1 MNKLQKALVI
11 QTILEEL
18 GPDPV
23 PEGPLYAI
31 FMQFG
36 GTLEEWNATVHTLA
50 DLGLIRRLPGPQL
63 AATER
68 LSKWQEGGSQLRW

>member
-11 QTILEEL
+11 ETILEEL

-36 GTLEEWNATVHTLA
+36 GTFTEWQAAVQTLSDA
-50 DLGLIRRLPGPQL
+50 GLIRRLPGPQL
-63 AATER
+63 AATEKLR
-68 LSKWQEGGSQLRW
+68 QLLKRKEKDQ